1 VQQVTAKVAIA
12 EQKLSSVTSELEKMK
27 AEAAEFKKQGVREVK
42 VPPSPSIF
50 CLLACLSL
58 NNPLSLFLCLSISL
72 SLPLPPPPLFQA
84 EVKVAVVNCDT
95 ADGSAQEACVAAS
108 LGQQA
113 GSAIPVLE
121 LWKRQYYPFPRVPQR
136 VMSTNEKG
144 NIHHQLD
151 SAFDLLV
158 QASTALADT
167 WVLQEKVAPDVLN
180 ACRVQEVAMVAHAAA
195 EKEKRERKERLDA
208 LATARSKL
216 DALVAAEQQAH
227 QTVKEKQEALKRS
240 QQAVAEY
247 AAEVSKKQVEA
258 SNHTNV
264 IDEAFRVH
272 KEAAAA
278 WAKAEID
285 HSRTKED
292 SYAVEDKLKLA
303 KEETLQV
310 RTFCMIYNMRKYKC
324 LTGCIICA
332 QVRNKYRPRV
342 KDKAK
347 TAAQEADNEKGK
359 ALEKVSRYVGICV
372 PAKFSRFPPGTRRP
386 TQKQL

>member
-1 VQQVTAKVAIA
+1 VALAESNRLMSIMKAESSKLRKIADRLNSEQKMANQPEADMRKADNKSQKVTAKVAIA

-42 VPPSPSIF
+42 
-50 CLLACLSL
+50 
-58 NNPLSLFLCLSISL
+58 
-72 SLPLPPPPLFQA
+72 A

-113 GSAIPVLE
+113 GSVIPVLE

-167 WVLQEKVAPDVLN
+167 WVLQEKVSPDVLN

-208 LATARSKL
+208 LVTARSKL

-227 QTVKEKQEALKRS
+227 QTVKEKQEALKTS

-264 IDEAFRVH
+264 ID
-272 KEAAAA
+272 
-278 WAKAEID
+278 
-285 HSRTKED
+285 S
-292 SYAVEDKLKLA
+292 L
-303 KEETLQV
+303 
-310 RTFCMIYNMRKYKC
+310 
-324 LTGCIICA
+324 
-332 QVRNKYRPRV
+332 
-342 KDKAK
+342 
-347 TAAQEADNEKGK
+347 
-359 ALEKVSRYVGICV
+359 
-372 PAKFSRFPPGTRRP
+372 
-386 TQKQL
+386 